1 MLRTLSRR
9 HWAVAVGCLL
19 ASACGGASL
28 FAQDSGPLKVCML
41 SGCTTYDSDTSLA
54 EFQKYLESNY
64 NVTCTMVKRKAV
76 DDLPGL
82 DALEKCDVALI
93 FIRRM
98 ELKDDQLAAFKKY
111 CESGKPI
118 VGVRS
123 AGHAME
129 TWPEMDKDV
138 WGGNY
143 QGKGQTGPI
152 TEVSLVKAQA
162 KHPILAG
169 VMPFTSA
176 APLYKHTPLPKED
189 VVLLEGKIPDQTEPI
204 AWTRD
209 HKNGRVFYTSLGDQ
223 ADFKQDS
230 FKKMLTNSLFWAAK
244 KEVAPKSASA
254 TTSAK

>member
-176 APLYKHTPLPKED
+176 APL
-189 VVLLEGKIPDQTEPI
+189 
-204 AWTRD
+204 
-209 HKNGRVFYTSLGDQ
+209 
-223 ADFKQDS
+223 
-230 FKKMLTNSLFWAAK
+230 
-244 KEVAPKSASA
+244 
-254 TTSAK
+254 